1 VIKLPGLVDP
11 HVHMRE
17 PGGEHKEDWDS
28 GTAAALA
35 GGFTTV
41 LAMPNTKPPV
51 TDAAS
56 LELALSAAAHKAR
69 CDYAQYL
76 GAGPDNAAEAAALAG
91 RSAGLKLY
99 LDQTFGPLRLDDM
112 TLWLRH
118 FERWPEEMPIV
129 AHAESRSMAAV
140 LLMAQLFDRSV
151 HIAHVSLREEI
162 LLIRKAKERG
172 LKVTCEV
179 APHHLIPPPLS
190 SPFFVEKG
198 GGMGGGS
205 SAAPSYPEKRQARA
219 GRNPQGVG
227 RNQMP
232 PPNPTV
238 STGKE
243 GVGLEPPPN
252 PPPFSE
258 KMGEGKGGGRGSES
272 SPVGRWQGEG
282 SRGGRFEVRPRLN
295 SPADVQAL
303 WDNLDVI
310 DCFAS
315 DHAPHTL
322 AEKDGPNPP
331 PGFPGLET
339 TLPLLLTAVHA
350 GRLTLDDI
358 ILRCSTNPRRIFRLP
373 EQPDS
378 WIEVDPDAEYTLQA
392 ANMFTRCGWTPYEG
406 TPVRGRVER
415 VVLRGEEAFRDGKV
429 LAEPG
434 TGRNVRNDE

>member
-1 VIKLPGLVDP
+1 MIKLPGLIDP

-35 GGFTTV
+35 GGFTMV

-51 TDAAS
+51 ADSAS
-56 LELALSAAAHKAR
+56 LDRTLAAAGSKAR
-69 CDYAQYL
+69 CDYAQFL

-91 RSAGLKLY
+91 RSAGLKMY
-99 LDQTFGPLRLDDM
+99 LDLTYGPLRLDDM
-112 TLWLRH
+112 TLWLQH
-118 FERWPEEMPIV
+118 FERWPSEMPIV

-179 APHHLIPPPLS
+179 APHHLFPPPPNPLPPPES
-190 SPFFVEKG
+190 SPFFGEKG

-205 SAAPSYPEKRQARA
+205 SVTPSYPEKM
-219 GRNPQGVG
+219 QGKSEDG
-227 RNQMP
+227 AQ
-232 PPNPTV
+232 
-238 STGKE
+238 GE
-243 GVGLEPPPN
+243 GLNLPLPN
-252 PPPFSE
+252 PPPNSQNL
-258 KMGEGKGGGRGSES
+258 GEGQGGGGRL
-272 SPVGRWQGEG
+272 
-282 SRGGRFEVRPRLN
+282 EVRPRLN

-303 WDNLDVI
+303 WDNMEVI
-310 DCFAS
+310 DCFAT

-339 TLPLLLTAVHA
+339 ALPLLLTAVHA

-358 ILRCSTNPRRIFRLP
+358 ILRCCINPRRIFNLP

-378 WIEVDPDAEYTLQA
+378 WIEVDPDAEYTLRA
-392 ANMFTRCGWTPYEG
+392 ANLFTRCGWTPYEG

-415 VVLRGEEAFRDGKV
+415 VVLHGQEAYKEGKV
-429 LAEPG
+429 AAIPG
-434 TGRNVRNDE
+434 SGRNVRE